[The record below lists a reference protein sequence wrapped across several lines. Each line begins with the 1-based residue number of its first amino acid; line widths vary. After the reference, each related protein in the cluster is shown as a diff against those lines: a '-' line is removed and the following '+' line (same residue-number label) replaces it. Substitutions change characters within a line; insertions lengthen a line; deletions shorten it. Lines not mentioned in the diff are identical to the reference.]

1 MLIYFGLSYCLC
13 DLIGR
18 SLLNCVTYVPTC
30 QRALRAYVLAYQRP
44 LRAYLLTC
52 QRALCAYV
60 LTGQRALRAYVL
72 TRQCALR
79 AYVLKC
85 QRALRAYV
93 PFVSMCSR
101 AITTNN
107 KTKFSIICFPYIFVI
122 VLSFFFLWN
131 KTVIYSCIVL
141 TKWKP
146 LTGAMTDFLE

>member
-1 MLIYFGLSYCLC
+1 MLHSTLIYFGLSYCLC

-60 LTGQRALRAYVL
+60 LTGQRALRAYV
-72 TRQCALR
+72 
-79 AYVLKC
+79 
-85 QRALRAYV
+85 
-93 PFVSMCSR
+93 PFMSMCSR

-141 TKWKP
+141 TRWKH

>member
-1 MLIYFGLSYCLC
+1 MLHSTLIYFGLNYCLC

-18 SLLNCVTYVPTC
+18 SLLNCVTYVPTF

-60 LTGQRALRAYVL
+60 LT
-72 TRQCALR
+72 
-79 AYVLKC
+79 C

-141 TKWKP
+141 TRWKP